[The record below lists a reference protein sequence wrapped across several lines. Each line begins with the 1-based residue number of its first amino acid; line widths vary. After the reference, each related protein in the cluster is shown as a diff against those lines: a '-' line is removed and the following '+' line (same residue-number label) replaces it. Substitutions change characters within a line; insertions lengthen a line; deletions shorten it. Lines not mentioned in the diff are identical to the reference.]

1 MRGVLVLALA
11 LGGCSDLPDLGT
23 CGNGIIEAELGE
35 ACDGDLAGADTCTET
50 CELACQTSAVTD
62 AYVVVPSSSAT
73 EQYCPDARL
82 ACGLDGICRGS
93 SGQFTSIGG
102 GQTFN
107 AKLAVA
113 GDFDGDG
120 IADLLGTSA
129 TEIIVRLGA
138 ATAFT
143 DGFEQA
149 APSSDSP
156 LAIFENRSEEAA
168 SMAIAVPTDG
178 LALLTSDG
186 EVFGPNLD
194 LSFPINPTGQ
204 AAFIIDDPEPALQGS
219 QAVMAVARMGQLAVQ
234 RIPLSGAH
242 TQQALPACGP
252 ANARLVTVAVA
263 PDQRSFVVV
272 GRPLAGAGFFL
283 CHYTQAGAT
292 FQVAQTNINA
302 IAPDAA
308 AFAQLDNEPCLDLA
322 FTRLAPP
329 PGTPSVFAAPATPG
343 SCDFGGALVTLADLT
358 ETDVLLAAGSVVPR
372 AAGVERDELVLDSGV
387 YQVAEDGSLE
397 RVIGP
402 TSDINPWTAAA
413 VVDLNGD
420 GQLDVVAGR
429 KAQDDVD
436 IVRGGPVPNVYRA
449 DTTTAVTAISAG
461 DFDGDRVGDVALI
474 ETSVNANQ
482 RISILYG
489 ARDGVVGAPVV
500 TSKFEGTLLVARLG
514 RATWSGTNHGTDGV
528 DDLVVARVFEG
539 EPTAGILIG
548 DPARIMSVPRL
559 PDPLSAGQKAPSL
572 GVVAVGA
579 FASNPA
585 TLAATLRPDLES
597 PATDSLISTN
607 DIATN
612 VWTDAVVVP
621 QFEVDTLRAP
631 ALVHTTSG
639 GMVGVFGKP
648 EQSGKS
654 TIALVGIDGQICT
667 RSFDGLQLT
676 IRAADL
682 VGDDGIDEVIVT
694 TPGGRHAQVFPVVA
708 GASCELQD
716 EILTSAL
723 DGCADVAN
731 VGGHLI
737 ALCETEVPRRS
748 GVFRIGADGTRE
760 PNPAITVDG
769 TGLQFVV
776 GDFDGDGVRDA
787 AVMIGRAAEIS
798 VQFLKQCPAHDTR
811 GCQ

>member
-1 MRGVLVLALA
+1 MRGLLVLALA
-11 LGGCSDLPDLGT
+11 LCACSDLPDLGT
-23 CGNGIIEAELGE
+23 CGNGIVEAELGE
-35 ACDGDLAGADTCTET
+35 ACDGDVAGADTCTDT

-62 AYVVVPSSSAT
+62 AYVVVSSSSTT

-102 GQTFN
+102 GQSFN

-120 IADLLGTSA
+120 IADLIGTSA

-149 APSSDSP
+149 APSSESP
-156 LAIFENRSEEAA
+156 LAIFEKGAEQSG
-168 SMAIAVPTDG
+168 MAIAVPTDG

-186 EVFGPNLD
+186 EVFGPDLD
-194 LSFPINPTGQ
+194 LSFTINQAGQ
-204 AAFIIDDPEPALQGS
+204 AAFIINDPDPALQGS

-234 RIPLSGAH
+234 RIALSGAH
-242 TQQALPACGP
+242 TQQSLPACGP

-272 GRPLAGAGFFL
+272 GRPMAGQGFFL
-283 CHYTQAGAT
+283 CHYTQTGAT
-292 FQVAQTNINA
+292 FQAAQTNINA

-308 AFAQLDNEPCLDLA
+308 AFAQLDDEPCLDLA

-329 PGTPSVFAAPATPG
+329 NGTPSVFAAPATPG
-343 SCDFGGALVTLADLT
+343 TCGFGGALVTLADLS
-358 ETDVLLAAGSVVPR
+358 ETDVLLATGSIVPR
-372 AAGVERDELVLDSGV
+372 ATGVERDELVLDSGV
-387 YQVAEDGSLE
+387 YQVDEDGSLK
-397 RVIGP
+397 RVIAP

-420 GQLDVVAGR
+420 DQLDVVAGR

-474 ETSVNANQ
+474 ETNVSANQ

-489 ARDGVVGAPVV
+489 VRDGVVGAPVV
-500 TSKFEGTLLVARLG
+500 TSKFEGTLVAARLG

-528 DDLVVARVFEG
+528 DDLVIARLFEG
-539 EPTAGILIG
+539 EPIAGILIG
-548 DPARIMSVPRL
+548 DPARIMTVPRL
-559 PDPLSAGQKAPSL
+559 PDPQTAGETAPSI
-572 GVVAVGA
+572 GVVAVGT
-579 FASNPA
+579 FAANPA
-585 TLAATLRPDLES
+585 ILAATLRPDLES
-597 PATDSLISTN
+597 AATDSLISTN
-607 DIATN
+607 DIVAN
-612 VWTDAVVVP
+612 VWTDPVLVSG
-621 QFEVDTLRAP
+621 FEVDTLRAP

-639 GMVGVFGKP
+639 GMVGAFGKP
-648 EQSGKS
+648 AQGGQS

-682 VGDDGIDEVIVT
+682 VGDDGVDEVIVS
-694 TPGGRHAQVFPVVA
+694 TPGGRHAQVFPIAA
-708 GASCELQD
+708 GTCELED
-716 EILTSAL
+716 EILSGAL
-723 DGCADVAN
+723 QGCADVAN
-731 VGGHLI
+731 VGDHLI

-748 GVFRIGADGTRE
+748 GVFRIDADGTRE

-769 TGLQFVV
+769 NGLQFVV

-787 AVMIGRAAEIS
+787 AVLIGRAATIS

>member
-1 MRGVLVLALA
+1 MRASLLLLA
-11 LGGCSDLPDLGT
+11 LGACSELPDLGI

-35 ACDGDLAGADTCTET
+35 ACDGDLAGGDTCTDT

-93 SGQFTSIGG
+93 SGQFTSVGG
-102 GQTFN
+102 GQPFN

-156 LAIFENRSEEAA
+156 LAIFETRAEDVAN
-168 SMAIAVPTDG
+168 MAIAVPTDG

-186 EVFGPNLD
+186 EVFGPDLD
-194 LSFPINPTGQ
+194 LSFMINPTNQ
-204 AAFIIDDPEPALQGS
+204 AAFIINDPDPALQGS

-242 TQQALPACGP
+242 SQRSLPSCGP
-252 ANARLVTVAVA
+252 ANARLVTVAVT

-272 GRPLAGAGFFL
+272 GRPLAGPGFFL

-308 AFAQLDNEPCLDLA
+308 AFAQLDDDPCLDLA

-329 PGTPSVFAAPATPG
+329 AGTPSVFMAPATAA
-343 SCDFGGALVTLADLT
+343 SCNFGGALVTLADLT
-358 ETDVLLAAGSVVPR
+358 ETDVLLATGSIVPR

-387 YQVAEDGSLE
+387 YQVDDTEALQ

-436 IVRGGPVPNVYRA
+436 IVRGGAVPNVYRA
-449 DTTTAVTAISAG
+449 DTTTAVTAVSAG

-474 ETSVNANQ
+474 ETNINANQ

-500 TSKFEGTLLVARLG
+500 TSKFEGTLLLARLG

-548 DPARIMSVPRL
+548 DPARIMTVPRL
-559 PDPLSAGQKAPSL
+559 PDTQTAGAKAPSI
-572 GVVAVGA
+572 GVVAVGTFGA
-579 FASNPA
+579 NPA
-585 TLAATLRPDLES
+585 LLAATLRPDLES
-597 PATDSLISTN
+597 MAFDSLISTN

-612 VWTDAVVVP
+612 VWTDAVVVSA
-621 QFEVDTLRAP
+621 FEVDTLRAP
-631 ALVHTTSG
+631 ALVRTTSG
-639 GMVGVFGKP
+639 GMLAAFGKP
-648 EQSGKS
+648 AEGVQP
-654 TIALVGIDGQICT
+654 TIAVIGIDGTLCQ
-667 RSFDGLQLT
+667 RSFEGGQLT
-676 IRAADL
+676 VRGADL
-682 VGDDGIDEVIVT
+682 VGDDGADEVIVT
-694 TPGGRHAQVFPVVA
+694 APGGRNVQVFPVVA
-708 GASCELQD
+708 GAGCTLED
-716 EILTSAL
+716 EILTTAL
-723 DGCADVAN
+723 DGCADVAK
-731 VGGHLI
+731 VGDHLI
-737 ALCETEVPRRS
+737 ALCDTEVPRRS

-760 PNPAITVDG
+760 PNPAVTVDG

-776 GDFDGDGVRDA
+776 GDFDGDGVRDV